1 MRISAIPQWFV
12 SDNVC
17 ALCDH
22 DRHLAHI
29 VRQGSQ
35 WFAFDATRPNPEGL
49 GCLFL
54 GSFARSLTAME
65 FAQSETLKIPAR
77 VSCRPVSTASRH
89 FRNLPVEMPHDSG
102 KALRLVPRRAMAAHR

>member
-1 MRISAIPQWFV
+1 MRLGTLPRWFV
-12 SDNVC
+12 SDNIC

-22 DRHLAHI
+22 ERHLAHI

-65 FAQSETLKIPAR
+65 LAESETLNLPAR
-77 VSCRPVSTASRH
+77 VSCRPVSTGSRH
-89 FRNLPVEMPHDSG
+89 FRNLPMDMPLDSG
-102 KALRLVPRRAMAAHR
+102 KAIRLVHRRAVAAHR